1 MNETARTPSVP
12 ATYALLAALA
22 LALFVPRLGSYG
34 FWDPYEIRIADAAR
48 AHANGAPIAQAAMQ
62 LGRPAVSVALAAAGF
77 RAFGTGELGGR
88 LPIALVALLAVLAC
102 FYAGSGLIR
111 RRGALLGSFILATTP
126 AFLLGARQ
134 LTTNAPLLLATA
146 LAVGG
151 LARALWPPEGSSAA
165 RPFFDALIACV
176 GLVLGQLAAGMLV
189 GIVAPLAGVAL
200 ALVLGA
206 PSRRLGG
213 YALAA
218 VALAL
223 FVWTGVAW
231 SHPAGYSALLG
242 GTPHPFLSTV
252 VFTNPLKQLGFGLF
266 PWIALLP
273 MAGIHALQSTTSD
286 GPLVAAEGRGVAAGS
301 GGEPGERQQ
310 FGQLVL
316 VAWFVALYIAAT
328 LQAAGAQE
336 LLLPAAPAALLLIG
350 AWLDDLLDSP
360 DAQPFAALTAALGV
374 IIVGRDFYVFP
385 EQFVGVHMLETI
397 RWPGPLTAIP
407 YVIVGFACFFA
418 GVIAVA
424 LGVPLARASAPVEAK
439 LRGRFILVGGAIAA
453 SLVMALGTAHYVVPH
468 VSKHLSSRDLYGK
481 TKALDPNA
489 PLGQYRFNATGSA
502 YYSGGKAPTN
512 LPSLDDLFR
521 FLGKSERVFVMAG
534 VDELPSI
541 DQHAKQ
547 KSLGYYVVDDSS
559 SRYLTLSNRLGPK
572 EHDLNPLKLYVS
584 DKAPTPA
591 HPAAIDFDHKV
602 ELIGWDAPPVVEKGQ
617 DIKLRLYFKV
627 LAPIAGSYKVFVHID
642 GAGTRINGDHAPLE
656 GRFATNYWVP
666 GFFITD
672 EHNIRPDRGTE
683 NSGFYNIFIGL
694 YQGAERMKVLAGP
707 SDGDNRAKL
716 GTLTVR

>member
-1 MNETARTPSVP
+1 VNQPARTPSVP

-48 AHANGAPIAQAAMQ
+48 AHAAGQPLVQAAAQ
-62 LGRPAVSVALAAAGF
+62 LGRPAVAVALATAGF
-77 RAFGTGELGGR
+77 RALGIGELGGR

-102 FYAGSGLIR
+102 FYAGGGLIR
-111 RRGALLGSFILATTP
+111 RRGALLASFILATTP

-134 LTTNAPLLLATA
+134 LTTNAPLVLATA

-151 LARALWPPEGSSAA
+151 LTRALWPLEGSPSW
-165 RPFFDALIACV
+165 RPLLDALIASA
-176 GLVLGQLAAGMLV
+176 GLVLGQLSAGMLV
-189 GIVAPLAGVAL
+189 GLVAPLAAV
-200 ALVLGA
+200 
-206 PSRRLGG
+206 
-213 YALAA
+213 A
-218 VALAL
+218 VALLLAAPSPRRLAGYGLGIVAL
-223 FVWTGVAW
+223 GLLAWDGWVWA
-231 SHPAGYSALLG
+231 HPAGYSVLLG
-242 GTPHPFLSTV
+242 GTAHPILNTV

-286 GPLVAAEGRGVAAGS
+286 PPTPTAVPDSAAPANPRE
-301 GGEPGERQQ
+301 E
-310 FGQLVL
+310 FGKVVL
-316 VAWFVALYIAAT
+316 IAWFVTLYVAAT

-360 DAQPFAALTAALGV
+360 DPQPFAALTAALGAV
-374 IIVGRDFYVFP
+374 VVGRDFFVFP
-385 EQFVGVHMLETI
+385 EQYVGVHMLETI
-397 RWPGPLTAIP
+397 RWPGPLTGIP
-407 YVIVGFACFFA
+407 YVIIAYACFFA
-418 GVIAVA
+418 GVIGLAI
-424 LGVPLARASAPVEAK
+424 GVPLTRAAAPLEAK
-439 LRGRFILVGGAIAA
+439 LKARYTLVGGAIAA
-453 SLVMALGTAHYVVPH
+453 SLLMALGTAHFIVPQ
-468 VSKHLSSRDLYGK
+468 VAKHLSSRDLYGK

-512 LPSLDDLFR
+512 LPALDDLFR
-521 FLGKSERVFVMAG
+521 FLGRPERVFVMAG

-541 DQHAKQ
+541 DQHARQ

-584 DKAPTPA
+584 DKPPVIA
-591 HPAAIDFDHKV
+591 HPVSIDFDHKI

-627 LAPIAGSYKVFVHID
+627 LAPIAGSYKVFAHID
-642 GAGTRINGDHAPLE
+642 GAGTRINGDHSPLE
-656 GRFATNYWVP
+656 GRFATNFWVP
-666 GFFITD
+666 GFYITD
-672 EHNIRPDRGTE
+672 EHLIRPDRGTE
-683 NSGFYNIFIGL
+683 NPGFYSIFIGL
-694 YQGAERMKVLAGP
+694 YQGGERMKVLAGP
-707 SDGDNRAKL
+707 SDGENRAKL
-716 GTLTVR
+716 GSLTVR